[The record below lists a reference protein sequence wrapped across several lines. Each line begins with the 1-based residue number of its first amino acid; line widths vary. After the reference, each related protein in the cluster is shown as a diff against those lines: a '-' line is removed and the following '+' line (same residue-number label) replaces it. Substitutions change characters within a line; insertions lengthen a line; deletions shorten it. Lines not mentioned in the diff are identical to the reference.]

1 MSNTSL
7 KVVTETHT
15 TATSEEIQL
24 NGLGDKHGGV
34 ETVEN
39 NNMQQNGDDKLQENG
54 GLKPHQNG
62 YHNGKYIHDNG
73 DDVEAGTCSLRLL
86 SRLLFRSNLIH
97 SACIGVAPSGWSDKL
112 WVLRHEKLRGSNF
125 HACKMNQT

>member
-97 SACIGVAPSGWSDKL
+97 SACIGVAPLIRSDKL